1 MTAGEPLRAIIVDDE
16 KLIRDIIKPALTTLG
31 CDIVGEAENGPDGI
45 RLFEETSPDLVLLDI
60 RMPDMDGVEVLAA
73 LKEKTPG
80 AYVVMLTA
88 VDDTEVIEDCMIA
101 GAKDYL
107 KKTIPVQDMITRL
120 QRHIDRLDG
129 SA

>member
-1 MTAGEPLRAIIVDDE
+1 MSTGRPLRAIIVDDE

-31 CDIVGEAENGPDGI
+31 CDIVGEAESGPDGI

-73 LKEKTPG
+73 LKERTPE

-101 GAKDYL
+101 RAKDYL
-107 KKTIPVQDMITRL
+107 RKTIPVQDMISRL
-120 QRHIDRLDG
+120 QRHIDRLG
-129 SA
+129 GPA